1 MSYRNELI
9 EFRDMILDIQGQV
22 LSMIVKGEKLE
33 EVIDANP
40 TAAYDAQWTTDPGW
54 GAEDFIP
61 IVYYSLGGSGRLA
74 DRWF

>member
-1 MSYRNELI
+1 
-9 EFRDMILDIQGQV
+9 
-22 LSMIVKGEKLE
+22 MIVKGGKLE

-74 DRWF
+74 DR